1 MFVQTIEDEDISAP
15 PPVKKLKKSQCTPLF
30 MCAYRM
36 RGTCKLV
43 IISFSCFLP
52 ITQQSALEAFIYRL
66 IGTRQKLNLFFNSF
80 GFPSVLE
87 LQNN

>member
-36 RGTCKLV
+36 RGTCKRV
-43 IISFSCFLP
+43 IIYFSSFLP
-52 ITQQSALEAFIYRL
+52 ITQLAAMGAFLYSL
-66 IGTRQKLNLFFNSF
+66 IGTCQKLNLF
-80 GFPSVLE
+80 
-87 LQNN
+87 

>member
-1 MFVQTIEDEDISAP
+1 MQTIEDEDISAP

-43 IISFSCFLP
+43 IISFSCSYL
-52 ITQQSALEAFIYRL
+52 SLMHLAALGAFIYRL
-66 IGTRQKLNLFFNSF
+66 IGTRQKLNVLF
-80 GFPSVLE
+80 
-87 LQNN
+87 